1 MEETSFMTSH
11 EPPKSTAELR
21 KEQKKTLSDRKQSN
35 NNFGKEGKSENIA
48 DRLSNIES
56 RLTDLEISISNNFS
70 QLISHIKNKD

>member
-21 KEQKKTLSDRKQSN
+21 KEQKKTSDRKQSN

-48 DRLSNIES
+48 DHLSNIES